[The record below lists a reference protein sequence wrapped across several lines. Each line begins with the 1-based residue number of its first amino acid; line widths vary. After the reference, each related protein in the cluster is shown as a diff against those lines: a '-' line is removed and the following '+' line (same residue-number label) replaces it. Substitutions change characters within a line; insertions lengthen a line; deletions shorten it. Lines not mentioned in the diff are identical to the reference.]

1 MTITRAKWTVDDYH
15 QMIEKGILSG
25 RRVELLKGEI
35 VEMAPEREPHA
46 VYSSSAVEYLRLRL
60 GEQATIREGH
70 PITLPNDSEPEPD
83 IAIVV
88 PPIGQYLAHHPYV
101 EDIYWVVE
109 YSNTTLEKD
118 LGEKKEAYAEAGIRE
133 YWVVDLQNSQ
143 LIVFRNP
150 SSNQYLREVKL
161 TTGFISPQDFPNIQL
176 EVKKMF
182 TI

>member
-60 GEQATIREGH
+60 GERATIREGH

-83 IAIVV
+83 IAVVV
-88 PPIGQYLAHHPYV
+88 PPLAQYLAHHPYV

-118 LGEKKEAYAEAGIRE
+118 LGAKKEAYALSGIRE

-150 SSNQYLREVKL
+150 SSNQYLSEVKL

-176 EVKKMF
+176 EVQKMF
-182 TI
+182 SV

>member
-1 MTITRAKWTVDDYH
+1 MSVALAKWTLEDYH
-15 QMIEKGILSG
+15 QMIAAGILSG

-35 VEMAPEREPHA
+35 VEMPPEGEEHA
-46 VYSSSAVEYLRLRL
+46 VYSSSAVEYLRLEL
-60 GEQATIREGH
+60 AELATIREGH

-83 IAIVV
+83 IAVVV
-88 PPIGQYLAHHPYV
+88 PPKGRYLAHHPYI

-118 LGEKKEAYAEAGIRE
+118 LKAKKEAYAEAGIQE
-133 YWVVDLQNSQ
+133 YWVVDLKNLQ

-150 SSNQYLREVKL
+150 RENEYLSQVTL
-161 TTGFISPQDFPNIQL
+161 SAGLIIPVAFPNIQV

-182 TI
+182 SV

>member
-1 MTITRAKWTVDDYH
+1 MTITLAKWTIDDYQ
-15 QMIEKGILSG
+15 QMIAAG

-35 VEMAPEREPHA
+35 VEISPEREPHA
-46 VYSSSAVEYLRLRL
+46 VYSSSAVEYLRLKL
-60 GEQATIREGH
+60 GERATILEGH
-70 PITLPNDSEPEPD
+70 PITLPNDSESEPD
-83 IAIVV
+83 IAVVV
-88 PPIGQYLAHHPYV
+88 PPIGQYLAHHPYP

-133 YWVVDLQNSQ
+133 YWVVDLQNNQ

-150 SSNQYLREVKL
+150 SSNKYLSEVKL
-161 TTGFISPQDFPNIQL
+161 SAGLITPLVFPDVQL

-182 TI
+182 SI

>member
-1 MTITRAKWTVDDYH
+1 MTITRALWTVDDYH

-25 RRVELLKGEI
+25 RRVELLRGEI

-46 VYSSSAVEYLRLRL
+46 VYSSSAVEYLRLKL
-60 GEQATIREGH
+60 GERATIREGH

-150 SSNQYLREVKL
+150 SSNQYLSEVKL
-161 TTGFISPQDFPNIQL
+161 TTGFISPQDFPNLQL